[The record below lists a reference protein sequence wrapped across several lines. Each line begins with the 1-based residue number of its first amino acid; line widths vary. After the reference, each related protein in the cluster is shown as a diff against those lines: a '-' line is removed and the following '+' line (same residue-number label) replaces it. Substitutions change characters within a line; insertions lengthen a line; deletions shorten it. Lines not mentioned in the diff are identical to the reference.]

1 MGSDEKITLLYV
13 EDDPDAHEL
22 VSSMIARK
30 YPELKLLAA
39 ADGCAGLEMFKR
51 NQPEIV
57 LTDIRMP
64 VMDGLQLAAEVR
76 LLNPETCIIAIT
88 AHSDTECL
96 LTAIEI
102 GFNHYILKPVEYR
115 KLFAAIDQCLVVLS
129 LKREVNAQNAQIR
142 SLGIALAA
150 HVEELETANQ
160 DLEAFNYSVAHDL
173 HNPLVCI
180 GGYSRVILKQAE
192 DRLDEHHREYLREI
206 IARVE
211 GMERYLKAL
220 LNFSRSTRES
230 LQREPVELSE
240 IVKAVVAELKQT
252 DPVRNATF
260 LIAEGVMGNGDR
272 NLLRVVLQNL
282 LGNAWK
288 YTGKQQE
295 AVIEF
300 GAKDYAGITAC
311 FVRDNG
317 PGFDPVEAEKIFV
330 PFRRLAGADGFSG
343 FGIGLATVQRI
354 IQRHGGTIWAEA
366 APGTG
371 ATFYFTLEEGLP

>member
-1 MGSDEKITLLYV
+1 
-13 EDDPDAHEL
+13 
-22 VSSMIARK
+22 
-30 YPELKLLAA
+30 
-39 ADGCAGLEMFKR
+39 MFKR

-64 VMDGLQLAAEVR
+64 VMDGLQLAAEGR

-88 AHSDTECL
+88 AHSDTDCL

-220 LNFSRSTRES
+220 LNSDF
-230 LQREPVELSE
+230 Q
-240 IVKAVVAELKQT
+240 
-252 DPVRNATF
+252 
-260 LIAEGVMGNGDR
+260 
-272 NLLRVVLQNL
+272 
-282 LGNAWK
+282 
-288 YTGKQQE
+288 
-295 AVIEF
+295 
-300 GAKDYAGITAC
+300 
-311 FVRDNG
+311 
-317 PGFDPVEAEKIFV
+317 
-330 PFRRLAGADGFSG
+330 
-343 FGIGLATVQRI
+343 
-354 IQRHGGTIWAEA
+354 
-366 APGTG
+366 
-371 ATFYFTLEEGLP
+371 

>member
-1 MGSDEKITLLYV
+1 MVCAEKTTFLYV
-13 EDDPDAHEL
+13 EDDPDAREL

-30 YPELKLLAA
+30 YPGMKLMVAEDGGVGLKL
-39 ADGCAGLEMFKR
+39 FQQY
-51 NQPEIV
+51 QPEIV
-57 LTDIRMP
+57 LTDMRMP
-64 VMDGLQLAAEVR
+64 VMDGLQMAAEIRR
-76 LLNPETCIIAIT
+76 LSPEACIVAIT
-88 AHSDTECL
+88 AYSDTDHL

-102 GFNHYILKPVEYR
+102 GFNHYLLKPVDYR
-115 KLFAAIDQCLVVLS
+115 KLFATIDQCLAMLS

-150 HVEELETANQ
+150 HAEELETANQ

-180 GGYSRVILKQAE
+180 GGYSRVILKQAAN
-192 DRLDEHHREYLREI
+192 RLDEQHLEYLREI
-206 IARVE
+206 ITKVE
-211 GMERYLKAL
+211 DMEHYLKAL

-230 LQREPVELSE
+230 LQRELIDVSE

-252 DPVRNATF
+252 DPARCVTF
-260 LIAEGVMGNGDR
+260 RVAEGVMGNSDR

-300 GAKDYAGITAC
+300 GAMNHSGITSC

-317 PGFDPVEAEKIFV
+317 PGFSQAEADQIFI
-330 PFRRLAGADGFSG
+330 PFRRLAGTDEFKG

-354 IQRHGGTIWAEA
+354 IQRHGGAIWVEA
-366 APGTG
+366 VPGAG